1 MLEEIGKGASSKVY
15 KAIHSKGQTKEI
27 VAIKSICVLE
37 KKLR

>member
-15 KAIHSKGQTKEI
+15 KAVYSKNGIEQL
-27 VAIKSICVLE
+27 VAIKSVCVLE